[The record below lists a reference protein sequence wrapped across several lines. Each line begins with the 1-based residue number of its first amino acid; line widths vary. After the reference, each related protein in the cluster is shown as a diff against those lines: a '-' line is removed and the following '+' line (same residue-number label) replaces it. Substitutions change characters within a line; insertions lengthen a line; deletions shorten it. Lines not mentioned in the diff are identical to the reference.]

1 MLHLFHPQAPDPK
14 QSKEYLA
21 LMDNLSQTKA
31 EIDRVYSTFENVT
44 DPDLIDCYIYKVNAV
59 LKRYKFLTEK
69 AAELHLPPEKIP

>member
-44 DPDLIDCYIYKVNAV
+44 DPDLIDASIYELNSAQ
-59 LKRYKFLTEK
+59 LRYRFLLNSVKEYQ
-69 AAELHLPPEKIP
+69 

>member
-44 DPDLIDCYIYKVNAV
+44 DPDLVDASIYQLNSAQ
-59 LKRYKFLTEK
+59 LRYRFLLNSVKEYQ
-69 AAELHLPPEKIP
+69 

>member
-1 MLHLFHPQAPDPK
+1 MLHLFHTQAPDPK

-44 DPDLIDCYIYKVNAV
+44 DPDLIDASIYQLNSAQ
-59 LKRYKFLTEK
+59 LRYRFLLNSVKEYQ
-69 AAELHLPPEKIP
+69 

>member
-44 DPDLIDCYIYKVNAV
+44 DPDLIDASIYQLNSAQ
-59 LKRYKFLTEK
+59 LRYRFLLNSVKEYQ
-69 AAELHLPPEKIP
+69 

>member
-44 DPDLIDCYIYKVNAV
+44 DPDLIDASIYQLNSAQ
-59 LKRYKFLTEK
+59 LRYRFLLNSVQEYQ
-69 AAELHLPPEKIP
+69 

>member
-1 MLHLFHPQAPDPK
+1 MLNLFHPQAPDPK

-44 DPDLIDCYIYKVNAV
+44 DPDLIDASIYQLNSAQ
-59 LKRYKFLTEK
+59 LRYRFLLNSVKEYQ
-69 AAELHLPPEKIP
+69 

>member
-14 QSKEYLA
+14 QSKEYLT

-44 DPDLIDCYIYKVNAV
+44 DPDLVDASIYQLNSAQ
-59 LKRYKFLTEK
+59 LRYRFLLNSVKEYQ
-69 AAELHLPPEKIP
+69 

>member
-21 LMDNLSQTKA
+21 LMDNLSHTKA

-44 DPDLIDCYIYKVNAV
+44 DPDLIDASIYQLNSAQ
-59 LKRYKFLTEK
+59 LRYRFLLNSVKEYQ
-69 AAELHLPPEKIP
+69 

>member
-44 DPDLIDCYIYKVNAV
+44 DPDLIDASIYQLNSAQLRHRLLLNSVKE
-59 LKRYKFLTEK
+59 YQ
-69 AAELHLPPEKIP
+69 

>member
-31 EIDRVYSTFENVT
+31 EIDRVYSTFENVP
-44 DPDLIDCYIYKVNAV
+44 DPDLIDASIYQLNSAQ
-59 LKRYKFLTEK
+59 LRYRFLLNSVKEYQ
-69 AAELHLPPEKIP
+69 